1 MFDCLLGAAGRVI
14 PDERW
19 RGEVVDLARRS
30 AAGEGVVGRCREVVS
45 TAAFGLRL
53 RSDHATGGH
62 PGLAWRQGALL
73 GAALLLATAWA
84 ALAAALAAPT
94 GASSPV
100 AAPAGAATVV
110 AAAAVAASLVAVV
123 AAGRWAVAVPLVAGA
138 LLAATVAGGW
148 SPSSSALAVA
158 LGALVAAGGPARAT
172 TAVPGGAWWLVPL
185 LAVGLAAAAGGEA
198 VAGATALAATLVV
211 PVVLVVPG
219 GADARWAAAAAVA
232 WAWRFLALDPT
243 DLLDAGRALA
253 AGHGLH
259 PVLVRLAAMGAGVA
273 AAVVLARHS
282 ARRASL

>member
-1 MFDCLLGAAGRVI
+1 MFDRLLGAAGRVI

-19 RGEVVDLARRS
+19 RDEAVDLARRS
-30 AAGEGVVGRCREVVS
+30 AAGQSVVGRGREVVS

-84 ALAAALAAPT
+84 SLVT
-94 GASSPV
+94 
-100 AAPAGAATVV
+100 APAGAATVV
-110 AAAAVAASLVAVV
+110 AASAVAASLVAAV
-123 AAGRWAVAVPLVAGA
+123 AAGRWAVAVPLVAAA

-158 LGALVAAGGPARAT
+158 LGALAAAGGPARAT
-172 TAVPGGAWWLVPL
+172 TAVPGGAWWLVAL
-185 LAVGLAAAAGGEA
+185 VAVGLAAAAGGEA

-211 PVVLVVPG
+211 PAVLVVPG
-219 GADARWAAAAAVA
+219 GVDARWAAAAAVA

-243 DLLDAGRALA
+243 DVLDAARALA
-253 AGHGLH
+253 AGQGLH

>member
-1 MFDCLLGAAGRVI
+1 MFDCLLGAAGRLI

-30 AAGEGVVGRCREVVS
+30 AAGEGVVGRGRELVS

-73 GAALLLATAWA
+73 GAALLLVTTWA
-84 ALAAALAAPT
+84 SLVVPPT
-94 GASSPV
+94 GAAMAV
-100 AAPAGAATVV
+100 AAS
-110 AAAAVAASLVAVV
+110 AVAASLVAAVV
-123 AAGRWAVAVPLVAGA
+123 AGRWTVAVPLVAAA

-158 LGALVAAGGPARAT
+158 LGVLAAAGRRAPAT
-172 TAVPGGAWWLVPL
+172 TVVPGGAWWLVPL
-185 LAVGLAAAAGGEA
+185 AAVGLAAPVGGAA
-198 VAGATALAATLVV
+198 VAAATAVAATLVI

-243 DLLDAGRALA
+243 DVLDAGRALA
-253 AGHGLH
+253 AGHGLQ
-259 PVLVRLAAMGAGVA
+259 PVLVRLVTMGAGVA